1 MLKLQ
6 KHSAHTKK
14 STKIE
19 EITCGLVKG
28 EAVILQ
34 TLTVF
39 DMTLSKYKEKDA
51 QDVIISL
58 TTVNWLQINV
68 KKKKKDT
75 QLKERYALEV
85 DQFLSEMRSTLP
97 WLESISH

>member
-1 MLKLQ
+1 MMLKLQ

-39 DMTLSKYKEKDA
+39 DMTLSKYKEKNA
-51 QDVIISL
+51 QDVII
-58 TTVNWLQINV
+58 
-68 KKKKKDT
+68 
-75 QLKERYALEV
+75 
-85 DQFLSEMRSTLP
+85 
-97 WLESISH
+97 

>member
-39 DMTLSKYKEKDA
+39 DMTLSKYK
-51 QDVIISL
+51 L
-58 TTVNWLQINV
+58 NPNYNGGINV
-68 KKKKKDT
+68 ST
-75 QLKERYALEV
+75 IIIMQTERA
-85 DQFLSEMRSTLP
+85 QG
-97 WLESISH
+97 

>member
-6 KHSAHTKK
+6 KHPAHTKN

-68 KKKKKDT
+68 KKKK
-75 QLKERYALEV
+75 RY
-85 DQFLSEMRSTLP
+85 ST
-97 WLESISH
+97 EGKICS